1 MLDSCRMRIPA
12 DAEIPAEKLTHYLL
26 VPRPWD
32 DKAKFLALAGFDR
45 ERPEILLHA
54 IRELAVQGDALSD
67 GANEY
72 GEFLRVDG
80 ILVGP
85 NGRRLAVTTV
95 WLRQLL
101 DGAVR
106 FVTLKPRKEKA
117 R

>member
-1 MLDSCRMRIPA
+1 MRLSA
-12 DAEIPAEKLTHYLL
+12 DAVIPAEKLSHYLL

-32 DKAKFLALAGFDR
+32 DKARFLALAGFDR
-45 ERPEILLHA
+45 ERPEELLYA
-54 IRELAVQGDALSD
+54 LRELAAQGDAVSD
-67 GANEY
+67 GANDY

-85 NGRRLAVTTV
+85 NGRRLSVTTI
-95 WLRQLL
+95 WLRQHL
-101 DGAVR
+101 DGWVR